1 MFPPRLLPDSA
12 SGSGTAP
19 TMIFSRADIMGQE
32 TESPNKMSIAFL
44 VKDELEVQENGRRTR
59 IDGNRNSTDAWPYLQ
74 VTSNFSAHDLASDDQ
89 SSRVGRWVAS
99 QSVTLPS
106 DSDSGYAADSE
117 ESTLCGPEQR
127 PRAHFNGQVDNAFLS
142 NAFPS
147 NAFPS
152 NAFPSQTITPAE
164 QQPVESELILLS
176 EANLLRP
183 GDFRPPSKR
192 ARSSRLAYTQ
202 EEKLFIM
209 YARVL
214 RKVEWIDIANT
225 FEISFGYKN
234 TSDTISGLRSIYY
247 RTRREWGM
255 DYVTRTGSAGVQSDI
270 RIVRAKLHEHAELT
284 ALDRDRRRTSR
295 LRLALDQLSLALQSR
310 AT

>member
-1 MFPPRLLPDSA
+1 
-12 SGSGTAP
+12 
-19 TMIFSRADIMGQE
+19 
-32 TESPNKMSIAFL
+32 MSIAFL
-44 VKDELEVQENGRRTR
+44 VDNELEVQGNGRCSK
-59 IDGNRNSTDAWPYLQ
+59 IDRNRNSTDAWPYLQ
-74 VTSNFSAHDLASDDQ
+74 VTSTFSAHDLASDDQ

-152 NAFPSQTITPAE
+152 NAFPSNVFPSHTITFAE
-164 QQPVESELILLS
+164 QQTVDSELILLP

-214 RKVEWIDIANT
+214 RKVEWIDISNT

-270 RIVRAKLHEHAELT
+270 RIVSAKLHEHAELT
-284 ALDRDRRRTSR
+284 ALDRDRRKTSR
-295 LRLALDQLSLALQSR
+295 LRLALDS
-310 AT
+310 

>member
-1 MFPPRLLPDSA
+1 
-12 SGSGTAP
+12 
-19 TMIFSRADIMGQE
+19 
-32 TESPNKMSIAFL
+32 MSIAFL
-44 VKDELEVQENGRRTR
+44 VKDELEAQENGRRTK

-74 VTSNFSAHDLASDDQ
+74 VTSNFSAHDLVSDDQ

-127 PRAHFNGQVDNAFLS
+127 PRAHFNGQVDNTFLS

-147 NAFPS
+147 NV
-152 NAFPSQTITPAE
+152 FPSQTITSAE
-164 QQPVESELILLS
+164 QQPVDSELILLP

-214 RKVEWIDIANT
+214 RKVEWIDISNT

-270 RIVRAKLHEHAELT
+270 RIVSAKLHEHAELT
-284 ALDRDRRRTSR
+284 AFYRDRRKTSR
-295 LRLALDQLSLALQSR
+295 LRLALEQLSLALQSR

>member
-1 MFPPRLLPDSA
+1 
-12 SGSGTAP
+12 
-19 TMIFSRADIMGQE
+19 
-32 TESPNKMSIAFL
+32 MSIAFL

-74 VTSNFSAHDLASDDQ
+74 VTSDVSAHDLAFDDQ

-117 ESTLCGPEQR
+117 ESTLCGPQQR

-142 NAFPS
+142 NAFP
-147 NAFPS
+147 F
-152 NAFPSQTITPAE
+152 QTITSAE
-164 QQPVESELILLS
+164 QQPVDSELIMLS

-214 RKVEWIDIANT
+214 RKVEWIDISNT

-270 RIVRAKLHEHAELT
+270 RIVSAKLHEHAELT
-284 ALDRDRRRTSR
+284 ALDRDRRKTSR
-295 LRLALDQLSLALQSR
+295 LRLALEKLSLALQSR